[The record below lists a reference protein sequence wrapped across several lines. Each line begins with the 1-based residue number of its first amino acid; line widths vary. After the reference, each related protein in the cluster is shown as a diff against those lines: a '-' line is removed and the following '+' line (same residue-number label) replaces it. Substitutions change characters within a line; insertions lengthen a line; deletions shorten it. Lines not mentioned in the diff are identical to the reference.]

1 MDEEI
6 YSTDG
11 SRCPV
16 ILISSLFSSFVA
28 GSRNRTCLLL
38 PPDREGERCFRKVS
52 GFSTMRSAGS
62 KRSGP
67 AANEGCVARDWASGV
82 ARLKGVGL

>member
-1 MDEEI
+1 VDEEI

-11 SRCPV
+11 CPV
-16 ILISSLFSSFVA
+16 TLLPLIFLSFVA
-28 GSRNRTCLLL
+28 GSRNRVCLLL

-67 AANEGCVARDWASGV
+67 AANEGCVAQGWALGV
-82 ARLKGVGL
+82 AGLEGVRL

>member
-1 MDEEI
+1 M
-6 YSTDG
+6 YSADD
-11 SRCPV
+11 CPAIFPFFLV
-16 ILISSLFSSFVA
+16 DSFVA
-28 GSRNRTCLLL
+28 GSRNRACLLL

-67 AANEGCVARDWASGV
+67 AANEGCVAQGWALGV
-82 ARLKGVGL
+82 AGLERVRL